1 MFILF
6 FLNLFSFFLF
16 LFFQV
21 ASGSKLVSGG
31 MRKNPTLICVPIMGE
46 SVDKMVVD
54 MGKAN
59 ASGADLVEIRLDGLK
74 NFNPRENIKTL
85 IKESPVPT
93 LFTYRFVIEFLLL
106 YLFCYVFF
114 TLYSKLEYLFNL
126 SCDGSSPWMLKVNA
140 PGMV

>member
-1 MFILF
+1 M
-6 FLNLFSFFLF
+6 
-16 LFFQV
+16 FFQV

-74 NFNPRENIKTL
+74 NFNPHENIKTL

-114 TLYSKLEYLFNL
+114 TLYSKLRVL
-126 SCDGSSPWMLKVNA
+126 V
-140 PGMV
+140 